1 MSGIILENRLQ
12 VSTVWIRWQPRDK
25 NDEQTETLREIPVPT
40 AAESTIIRQII
51 RMVPSHSC
59 VVFHIRL
66 FSAAR
71 KVLTKSFGLDSDG
84 VVLKIRNRHGR
95 LIPLSSCMGPS
106 SEHTP
111 LVLEAT
117 RPFQHVCP
125 KPRTGSTT
133 VITKRMKTRL
143 QAANHRIQRLEELL
157 PEIKLQQNDKRVQE
171 MEGLKQK
178 LKVLGQRMQVAG
190 SHRWRGVLD
199 KAPLW

>member
-40 AAESTIIRQII
+40 AAESTIIRQ
-51 RMVPSHSC
+51 
-59 VVFHIRL
+59 
-66 FSAAR
+66 
-71 KVLTKSFGLDSDG
+71 VLTKSFGLDSDG

>member
-40 AAESTIIRQII
+40 AAESTIIRQ
-51 RMVPSHSC
+51 
-59 VVFHIRL
+59 
-66 FSAAR
+66 
-71 KVLTKSFGLDSDG
+71 
-84 VVLKIRNRHGR
+84 IRNRHGR

-178 LKVLGQRMQVAG
+178 LKVLGQRMQCF
-190 SHRWRGVLD
+190 SLEDPQHQNVLISVRASACHVTRHLPFWEPVCLVIAAELQ
-199 KAPLW
+199 KLEFPH